1 MWVFSS
7 SISGWSQV
15 SPIILA
21 FSALR
26 NSKRNSVTQSRPAV
40 NDSSRLMKPFYCLWR
55 NSSTCK
61 VSRKT
66 LSGELTSFKKKKPQ
80 KHKQPPTQWPSQFF
94 SLSAWGWLKKD
105 IFHFTEILPW
115 DRDDNRTATQALMLH
130 SVPSVHILCQDWLT
144 GFEMRIFT
152 ETHEPMSQNYPPKDR
167 TSEATFR
174 NIQNDMRSSANS

>member
-66 LSGELTSFKKKKPQ
+66 LSGELTSFKKKKNT
-80 KHKQPPTQWPSQFF
+80 KTQTTPNTMAISIFF
-94 SLSAWGWLKKD
+94 SFSLRVTKKRYFSFHRDSSVRQGW
-105 IFHFTEILPW
+105 
-115 DRDDNRTATQALMLH
+115 Q
-130 SVPSVHILCQDWLT
+130 
-144 GFEMRIFT
+144 
-152 ETHEPMSQNYPPKDR
+152 QNSYPG
-167 TSEATFR
+167 TYATF
-174 NIQNDMRSSANS
+174 SSQCPYTLSRLANWIWDEDFHWNTWAHESKLSS